1 MEFLDIETRR
11 VEFLHGHSIGHE
23 LMSFCFFFS
32 LHYSECFT
40 ITGSR
45 RGGIYVCFFF
55 FFSSFTYSHSDL
67 EEKGQQ
73 LPHIFGGWK
82 EHWYGNKLVWNGKL
96 WIGVLL
102 RLFFLLH
109 FTQKPFFF
117 WRKSVMKET
126 EWFLFQ
132 RMF

>member
-1 MEFLDIETRR
+1 MEFLGIETRR

-23 LMSFCFFFS
+23 LMSFCFFLVCIIANVLQS
-32 LHYSECFT
+32 QDQ
-40 ITGSR
+40 
-45 RGGIYVCFFF
+45 GGVGYLSAFF

-117 WRKSVMKET
+117 LEEKCYEGN
-126 EWFLFQ
+126 
-132 RMF
+132 

>member
-1 MEFLDIETRR
+1 MEFLGIETRR

-23 LMSFCFFFS
+23 LMSFCFFLVCIIANVLQSQDQGGVGYLSAFFS
-32 LHYSECFT
+32 
-40 ITGSR
+40 
-45 RGGIYVCFFF
+45 

-102 RLFFLLH
+102 RLFFSSS
-109 FTQKPFFF
+109 FYTKAFFF